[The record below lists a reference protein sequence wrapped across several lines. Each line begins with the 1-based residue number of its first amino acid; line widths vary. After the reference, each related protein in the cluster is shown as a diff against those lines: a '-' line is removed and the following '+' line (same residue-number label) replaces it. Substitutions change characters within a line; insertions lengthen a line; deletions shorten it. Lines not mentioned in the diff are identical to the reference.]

1 MLRLR
6 TECGVVLGPG
16 RLRDHGSLLFV
27 VVGPGRLRDHGSLL
41 FVGGPVAYAIAA
53 HCCLLLE
60 GPAAYAITAHWG
72 LGGLVVVE
80 LQVVFVVNFVVLI
93 LLGGRDS
100 LG

>member
-1 MLRLR
+1 VLRLR
-6 TECGVVLGPG
+6 TECGVLLGPG
-16 RLRDHGSLLFV
+16 RLRDHGSLMF
-27 VVGPGRLRDHGSLL
+27 
-41 FVGGPVAYAIAA
+41 FVGGPAAYAITA

>member
-1 MLRLR
+1 MGCCWGPAAYAITAHCCFL
-6 TECGVVLGPG
+6 LGAG
-16 RLRDHGSLLFV
+16 LLTRSRLFV
-27 VVGPGRLRDHGSLL
+27 VV
-41 FVGGPVAYAIAA
+41 FGGPVAYAIAA
-53 HCCLLLE
+53 HCCLLLL

>member
-6 TECGVVLGPG
+6 TECGVLLGPG
-16 RLRDHGSLLFV
+16 RLRDHGSLL
-27 VVGPGRLRDHGSLL
+27 L
-41 FVGGPVAYAIAA
+41 FAGGPAAYAIAA
-53 HCCLLLE
+53 HCCLLLL